1 MLLQREASGAFFQ
14 GLFSLLP
21 NSVSLPK
28 PLTDVGWTCT
38 AFYLDLKSGISY
50 SENLIPVLKMIFF
63 NTKSGV
69 APNEFALIIFHH
81 SACTRQGYSCCHGKI
96 KGAEKKNLSHSFQI
110 AHTNYSWLA
119 NMNIVSNMLF
129 PRQMYYSTAQPPLLA
144 VASII
149 MVCRLKSTFT
159 HYFIIFR
166 LTDSNS

>member
-1 MLLQREASGAFFQ
+1 MPLQREASGAFFR

-28 PLTDVGWTCT
+28 PLTDVGWTCK
-38 AFYLDLKSGISY
+38 AFYLDLKRGISY
-50 SENLIPVLKMIFF
+50 SENLTPVLKMIFL
-63 NTKSGV
+63 TQSQV
-69 APNEFALIIFHH
+69 LLQNELALIIFHH

-96 KGAEKKNLSHSFQI
+96 KGAGKKNLSHSFQI
-110 AHTNYSWLA
+110 AHTNYSWLT

-129 PRQMYYSTAQPPLLA
+129 PRQMYYSTAQSPLLA

-159 HYFIIFR
+159 HCFLIFR
-166 LTDSNS
+166 LTDNNS